1 VTNLGKDYKQRLG
14 SRPRK
19 GSPRKSSVGLHK
31 GQPARSGTRV
41 VSLHSSLLCARGVGR
56 RLRKLHHARAQSWR
70 MGDPCRCGCRS
81 GLGAHATA
89 LPLLP
94 WGSADNAEP
103 RHMETRPC
111 GPSGAPAAAFL
122 TVGELLNR
130 WLVAYHDWRPT
141 PGSRLVP
148 TSTPLMAAAS
158 RDAGSRPSSPSMSG
172 RLWRRRAPGKAVAP
186 HQAGG
191 IDF

>member
-1 VTNLGKDYKQRLG
+1 MRERSPGVWEILVAVGVDPVSGRTLQR
-14 SRPRK
+14 
-19 GSPRKSSVGLHK
+19 
-31 GQPARSGTRV
+31 
-41 VSLHSSLLCARGVGR
+41 SLSFH
-56 RLRKLHHARAQSWR
+56 
-70 MGDPCRCGCRS
+70 
-81 GLGAHATA
+81 
-89 LPLLP
+89 
-94 WGSADNAEP
+94 GSADDAEP

-148 TSTPLMAAAS
+148 TSRPLMAAAS
-158 RDAGSRPSSPSMSG
+158 RDAGSRPSSPNMSG